1 MPDAIV
7 LQTAQSPGRDMAGQ
21 DRVCGIDLIPVD
33 WLVLVRFKEWTGNQD
48 IIAPSTGRMA
58 PVM

>member
-1 MPDAIV
+1 
-7 LQTAQSPGRDMAGQ
+7 MAGQ